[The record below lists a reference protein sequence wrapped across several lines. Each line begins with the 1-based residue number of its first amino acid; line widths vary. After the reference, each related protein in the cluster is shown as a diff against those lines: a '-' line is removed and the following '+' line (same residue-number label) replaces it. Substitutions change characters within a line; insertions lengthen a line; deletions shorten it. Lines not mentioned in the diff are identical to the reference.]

1 MIKDKIKLL
10 MHPLRLNNLKR
21 VSSRGGSFHRRTVEP
36 LPKHEQDQ
44 LLKNQFFDSFD
55 VVAITDEIA
64 SQLKSLALDKQQTF
78 ELYQENEE
86 VKERMVA
93 DDSAQLQKLKN
104 ERDVLERQKREME
117 FEVIMLE
124 EAGKSEQ
131 AREQ

>member
-1 MIKDKIKLL
+1 M
-10 MHPLRLNNLKR
+10 
-21 VSSRGGSFHRRTVEP
+21 
-36 LPKHEQDQ
+36 
-44 LLKNQFFDSFD
+44 
-55 VVAITDEIA
+55 AITDEIS

-93 DDSAQLQKLKN
+93 DDNAQLQKLKN
-104 ERDVLERQKREME
+104 EKDLLEKQKREME

-131 AREQ
+131 ARE

>member
-1 MIKDKIKLL
+1 M
-10 MHPLRLNNLKR
+10 
-21 VSSRGGSFHRRTVEP
+21 
-36 LPKHEQDQ
+36 
-44 LLKNQFFDSFD
+44 
-55 VVAITDEIA
+55 AITDEIS

-93 DDSAQLQKLKN
+93 DDNAQLQMLKN
-104 ERDVLERQKREME
+104 ERDLLEKQKREME

>member
-1 MIKDKIKLL
+1 M
-10 MHPLRLNNLKR
+10 
-21 VSSRGGSFHRRTVEP
+21 EP

-55 VVAITDEIA
+55 VVAITDEIT

-104 ERDVLERQKREME
+104 ERDLLER
-117 FEVIMLE
+117 
-124 EAGKSEQ
+124 
-131 AREQ
+131 